1 MERNKWNKSAVTVVK
16 HLHRVRPQSLILL
29 LFGVFE
35 FLVGFFFTGGVWF
48 SWRGGI
54 HSPEYIFGGNDVAG

>member
-35 FLVGFFFTGGVWF
+35 FLVGFFSLGVFGFLGEEGFTLQNIYLGGMM
-48 SWRGGI
+48 
-54 HSPEYIFGGNDVAG
+54 